1 MANYLTRKG
10 LQELEAELKKIV
22 EVDLPQTLDSLNSA
36 RQEGDLRENAGYQ
49 TAVKVKDELTARQQ
63 ELEDILGNYELI
75 DETKSSKKG
84 AAVVQIGSEV
94 TVVYTESKEELN
106 FTIVGSSESNVL
118 TNKISNES
126 PLAVAIMGKKA
137 KDKVSFKAPI
147 GKIEVE
153 IIEVK

>member
-94 TVVYTESKEELN
+94 TVVYTESKEKLN